1 MELPA
6 YTFCHPPVSGAP
18 LSPLSPKSHVFMA
31 IMIRES
37 LLMKYKVLSQVEGEV
52 IIVYNLNVDVCVDT

>member
-18 LSPLSPKSHVFMA
+18 LSSPSPKSHVFMA
-31 IMIRES
+31 IMILES
-37 LLMKYKVLSQVEGEV
+37 FLMKYKVLKQVKEEV
-52 IIVYNLNVDVCVDT
+52 IIVYNVNVDP

>member
-18 LSPLSPKSHVFMA
+18 LSPPSPKSHVFMA
-31 IMIRES
+31 IMILES
-37 LLMKYKVLSQVEGEV
+37 FLMKYKVLSQVEEEV
-52 IIVYNLNVDVCVDT
+52 ITIYNVNVNVYVDS